1 MIFVDEV
8 SMSVSNKTVYSVCS
22 RLTLMVMK
30 LTGLERVITVGQYFE
45 RATDKSLLQRLI
57 EENRDLSTPFSA
69 LDKSNKDCKIELIDY
84 LNTAIREYAASEIKE
99 NYAALKNGNLL
110 VVKTFNTIMQ
120 NHA

>member
-69 LDKSNKDCKIELIDY
+69 LDKTNKDCKIELIEY
-84 LNTAIREYAASEIKE
+84 LNTVIREYAASEIKE

>member
-1 MIFVDEV
+1 
-8 SMSVSNKTVYSVCS
+8 MSVSNKTVYSVCS

-30 LTGLERVITVGQYFE
+30 LTGLE

-69 LDKSNKDCKIELIDY
+69 LDKTNKDCKIELIEY

-110 VVKTFNTIMQ
+110 VVKTFNTVMQ

>member
-1 MIFVDEV
+1 
-8 SMSVSNKTVYSVCS
+8 MSVSNKTVYSVCS

-69 LDKSNKDCKIELIDY
+69 LDKTNKDCKIELIEY

-99 NYAALKNGNLL
+99 NYAALKNGNPL

>member
-1 MIFVDEV
+1 
-8 SMSVSNKTVYSVCS
+8 MSVSNKTVYSVCS
-22 RLTLMVMK
+22 GLTLMVMK
-30 LTGLERVITVGQYFE
+30 LTSLERVITVGQYFE
-45 RATDKSLLQRLI
+45 RATGKSLLQRLI

-69 LDKSNKDCKIELIDY
+69 LDKSNKDCKIELIEY
-84 LNTAIREYAASEIKE
+84 LNTAIREYAASETKE

>member
-1 MIFVDEV
+1 
-8 SMSVSNKTVYSVCS
+8 MSVSNKTVYSVCS

-30 LTGLERVITVGQYFE
+30 LTGLERVITVSQYFE

-69 LDKSNKDCKIELIDY
+69 LDKSNKDCKIELIEY

-110 VVKTFNTIMQ
+110 VVKTFNSIMQ

>member
-1 MIFVDEV
+1 MIFVNEV
-8 SMSVSNKTVYSVCS
+8 SMSVSNKTVYSVCT

-30 LTGLERVITVGQYFE
+30 LTSLERVITVGQYFE

-57 EENRDLSTPFSA
+57 EENRDLSTPFSV
-69 LDKSNKDCKIELIDY
+69 LDKTNKDCKIELIEY

-110 VVKTFNTIMQ
+110 VVKTFNSIMQ